1 METIEMEVPAGII
14 DNTDEVMEVMDYA
27 RAIIAAQME
36 VKAIQDDI
44 KQIKKDAKDEGV
56 LVKEID
62 AAISQ
67 LKKEA
72 KFMPGEQRIQEEV
85 MEKLRANPE
94 IMDSISLLI

>member
-1 METIEMEVPAGII
+1 MVDTAVETIT
-14 DNTDEVMEVMDYA
+14 DNTEEVMEIFDYA
-27 RAIIAAQME
+27 KQIIAAQME

-44 KQIKKDAKDEGV
+44 KQIKKDARDEGV

-72 KFMPGEQRIQEEV
+72 KYMPGEARIAEEV
-85 MEKLRANPE
+85 MEKLRE
-94 IMDSISLLI
+94 SDDIMDSISLLV